1 MFASGFFAEE
11 LAVRVGWTLIHSL
24 WQIALIGGLFWI
36 MNRKLARRSANL
48 RYVVG
53 CVAMLL
59 MLAVPVCWLAFATST
74 IPVIRSVDLPS
85 VSSEKLHPVPEREQ
99 VGWAVSHT
107 TDRNDE
113 IEAQRTTSLIQTAS
127 GSENGPLARWH
138 GMARFI
144 AAIWF
149 IGVMLLSTRP
159 ALGFAYAG
167 RLCRVGKADV
177 PESVHGL
184 LGRVA
189 EAMNVRRAVQVGQST
204 LAKAPCV
211 VGWFRPVI
219 LLPASAVTGLTTAE
233 LESILAHE
241 LAHIRRHDY
250 LVNLVQLTIET
261 LLFFHPVM
269 WWVSQCVRRERE
281 FCCDDLAIQVCG
293 DRAVL
298 TDALLAVG
306 EVQTLQRL
314 VLASDGTLLFE
325 RVERILDSN
334 NIEQKRNAMSRQ
346 RSFVALACAL
356 LLMVAIVSMRWAKK
370 GEVTR
375 QKTPSSQKE
384 TAMSERNENK
394 QKTSESR
401 SHDLSQLV
409 EAVRSSDVDS
419 VRTILEVSP
428 ALVHERVPGHD
439 SGDTTLLHLIM
450 PGDGRQDTPQHLEIA
465 KLLLDHGADVNAFG
479 NGPNLGTCRPLTVAA
494 WGGHTK
500 LMQLLIDRGAELNGN
515 PECSQK
521 GPLYAA
527 AGHGHTA
534 AAELLVSLGAEYE
547 LSELVMGGLKDRVE
561 KLLIENPSLVNQK
574 SSNGATLLHAALETG
589 SGETLVPLLLERGAD
604 PNLTDSRGRS
614 PLLVAIEQSIWR
626 DQTDVIALLKEK
638 GTEPDIFT
646 AAGVGDLN
654 GVRKVLTETPELA
667 KSTQA
672 DGATPL
678 FHAVISGNQQ
688 VVEVLLQ
695 SGAALSPRSDR
706 FWCCLTPLHLAL
718 HTKRDEI
725 TKLLVENGADVNA
738 HGDCTNHWQPT
749 PLHVASRWRG
759 PQQLNLLLDHGADMY
774 VGGDGNMLGWINN
787 EATLKLLF
795 DRGLNAN
802 HPETQ
807 HLFVHSAARG
817 RLERVKQLIEQGT
830 NPAAKNRDGKTARE
844 LALENG
850 RTDVVKFLDG
860 LDSQSAERTL
870 VSPDHPFIVAVREDD
885 IPRVRELIAEENSLV
900 NAHVRGSIS
909 LIGKTWK
916 DGKEVDADEDCPE
929 HAGAL
934 HFAAFHPGHSELAQ
948 LLIESGADLN
958 ATSLFGEKEATPL
971 TLACWQGDD
980 ETLKVILNAAKATET
995 RLDLTPGLF
1004 TTLAH
1009 GGDTDLL
1016 MEHGAKHDI
1025 FTAAMAGD
1033 LDVLQ
1038 QLIEENTKSVDRQH
1052 PEYGRTPLEQALIV
1066 GQRASAELLVKHG
1079 AKVQSSAA
1087 SALGHLQEIE
1097 TLLEKNGDAVNQQ
1110 FGGYTL
1116 LIWAIRGGQDDVV
1129 KLLLKHGA
1137 DASGGDRWRSTP
1149 LGHVAEL
1156 AYENGD
1162 AIVDLLVAA
1171 GADVNQKSRGS
1182 TPLGRAEGCG
1192 NELVIEALKRHGAR
1206 GDSETEFSST
1216 DDSNDLVQNWSD
1228 AINDRDY
1235 DRVLALLTEH
1245 PELGETRFFPREK
1258 LPGYHSATYD
1268 PSAYATMTNDL
1279 ELMEAFFKGGVT
1291 PNFGTA
1297 AESPEMAKLV
1307 IKYGKDTEGFAD
1319 TLSNELFSASWFANL
1334 EIQRVL
1340 LEAGADPNVRKS
1352 NSGIRPLMYVALRSK
1367 GEESLAIT
1375 RQLIKHGADVNAKS
1389 YSGFDEERTRH
1400 DGYNHDVEHGH
1411 ETPLHWAARKGN
1423 VSLVQL
1429 LLDHGADPDAR
1440 TTSVRTNE
1448 RDENGFYWFKT
1459 GGGETPRDWAFQSG
1473 DEATI
1478 RLLNGDDALDSV
1490 ASAARAGMT
1499 DQVRSLVGAGKD
1511 LNATDSNDKSAIQYA
1526 IQRRDAEL
1534 CRVLTDGGATWPET
1548 INTAI
1553 TMGVPSVV
1561 KSLLDSDPKLK
1572 EETLRDP
1579 HAFFAKD
1586 FALDSFHVESIRAI
1600 ISAKPESPMDLVLAG
1615 YIEDK
1620 DAAEAIVA
1628 ARPNVVS
1635 EAITAFPQAACY
1647 FVFDAALLERLLDA
1661 GANIDARGT
1670 PHGYTPLQRAVWTS
1684 QLDSVQLLLKRGAD
1698 LEIESHNH
1706 RWRTLD
1712 IPCYQ
1717 SKRRV
1722 DHRLIKILLDAGAD
1736 PNVEAHNGYTVL
1748 DALHHYAKKLTDE
1761 EREQAKGWVRAAGG
1775 KTYKELVQ
1783 EKKGLATDE
1792 HG

>member
-11 LAVRVGWTLIHSL
+11 LAARVGWTLIHSL

-53 CVAMLL
+53 CVAMVL
-59 MLAVPVCWLAFATST
+59 MLVVPVCWLAFATST
-74 IPVIRSVDLPS
+74 IPVSSIDLPS
-85 VSSEKLHPVPEREQ
+85 VSSERPHPVPEREQ
-99 VGWAVSHT
+99 VGWAGSHT

-127 GSENGPLARWH
+127 GSENGPLSRWH

-149 IGVMLLSTRP
+149 VGVMLLSTRP

-184 LGRVA
+184 LRRVA

-219 LLPASAVTGLTTAE
+219 LLPASAVTGLTTDE

-250 LVNLVQLTIET
+250 LVNLVQMAIET

-281 FCCDDLAIQVCG
+281 YCCDDIAVQVCG
-293 DRAVL
+293 DRTVL
-298 TDALLAVG
+298 IDALLAIG
-306 EVQTLQRL
+306 EVRARPRL
-314 VLASDGTLLFE
+314 VLASDGTVLFE
-325 RVERILDSN
+325 RVERILEPDDS
-334 NIEQKRNAMSRQ
+334 Q
-346 RSFVALACAL
+346 RHEASPQSLPL
-356 LLMVAIVSMRWAKK
+356 AIVSAALLTIALGAMHFTQKQNSHKQELHEEQTMASKRDENWQVNEWQRAMQAGDAKTVARLLSEWKGYRRNNIQKFRRDGTWFSLDPLCEAARNDSLPIARLLVEYGNEPNVTIGQGAYNASVPRSYCLAWAVSNEMRNFLIENGADPASIE
-370 GEVTR
+370 GVVV
-375 QKTPSSQKE
+375 PNLNDE
-384 TAMSERNENK
+384 TVPLEGTTNDLGLQWQFAV
-394 QKTSESR
+394 ESGDEDR
-401 SHDLSQLV
+401 VRELLLAHPHLSQQLIKDRDRDRGFGNRDLDPMHRFASSEQLELVKLMLKSGYDKSKLGVAMEMATPKVAEYLLDLGV
-409 EAVRSSDVDS
+409 EAK
-419 VRTILEVSP
+419 P
-428 ALVHERVPGHD
+428 
-439 SGDTTLLHLIM
+439 
-450 PGDGRQDTPQHLEIA
+450 EIA
-465 KLLLDHGADVNAFG
+465 ELSYLAGYEAIEFWLKRGHKIDIPTLHNACCGRGRMRGHEQDENAAWPERYRQTVRVLIEHGADVNARMPG
-479 NGPNLGTCRPLTVAA
+479 DNLRY
-494 WGGHTK
+494 GGCK
-500 LMQLLIDRGAELNGN
+500 
-515 PECSQK
+515 PW
-521 GPLYAA
+521 
-527 AGHGHTA
+527 
-534 AAELLVSLGAEYE
+534 VSNRE
-547 LSELVMGGLKDRVE
+547 
-561 KLLIENPSLVNQK
+561 
-574 SSNGATLLHAALETG
+574 
-589 SGETLVPLLLERGAD
+589 
-604 PNLTDSRGRS
+604 
-614 PLLVAIEQSIWR
+614 
-626 DQTDVIALLKEK
+626 
-638 GTEPDIFT
+638 
-646 AAGVGDLN
+646 
-654 GVRKVLTETPELA
+654 
-667 KSTQA
+667 
-672 DGATPL
+672 
-678 FHAVISGNQQ
+678 
-688 VVEVLLQ
+688 
-695 SGAALSPRSDR
+695 
-706 FWCCLTPLHLAL
+706 TPLHFAAGNHDPQLVQM
-718 HTKRDEI
+718 
-725 TKLLVENGADVNA
+725 LLDAGADKML
-738 HGDCTNHWQPT
+738 TNDLGET
-749 PLHVASRWRG
+749 PYDWAV
-759 PQQLNLLLDHGADMY
+759 
-774 VGGDGNMLGWINN
+774 
-787 EATLKLLF
+787 KF
-795 DRGLNAN
+795 DAPG
-802 HPETQ
+802 ET
-807 HLFVHSAARG
+807 
-817 RLERVKQLIEQGT
+817 
-830 NPAAKNRDGKTARE
+830 RE
-844 LALENG
+844 LLAIPSDEASGSASPTAGNTNSL
-850 RTDVVKFLDG
+850 RFL
-860 LDSQSAERTL
+860 SA
-870 VSPDHPFIVAVREDD
+870 DHPFVVAVREADLPRIKQLVADD
-885 IPRVRELIAEENSLV
+885 GSLV
-900 NAHVRGSIS
+900 NAQVRGNVS
-909 LIGKTWK
+909 LMGKTWK
-916 DGKEVDADEDCPE
+916 DGKEVDADGDCPE

-948 LLIESGADLN
+948 LLLELGADLE
-958 ATSLFGEKEATPL
+958 ATSFFGEKVATPV

-1025 FTAAMAGD
+1025 FTAAMAGG

-1079 AKVQSSAA
+1079 AKVQPSAA
-1087 SALGHLQEIE
+1087 AALGHLQEIE
-1097 TLLEKNGDAVNQQ
+1097 TLLDKDGDAVNQQ
-1110 FGGYTL
+1110 FGGYTP

-1137 DASGGDRWRSTP
+1137 DPNGGDRWRSTP

-1162 AIVDLLVAA
+1162 ALVDLLVAA

-1206 GDSETEFSST
+1206 GDSETESSST
-1216 DDSNDLVQNWSD
+1216 DDSNDLVQKWSD

-1319 TLSNELFSASWFANL
+1319 TVSNELFPACWFANL

-1340 LEAGADPNVRKS
+1340 LDAGADPNVRKG
-1352 NSGIRPLMYVALRSK
+1352 NSGIRPLMYVASRGK
-1367 GEESLAIT
+1367 GEEGQAAA
-1375 RQLIKHGADVNAKS
+1375 RQLIEHGADVNAKS
-1389 YSGFDEERTRH
+1389 YSGFDDERTRH

-1423 VSLVQL
+1423 APLVQL
-1429 LLDHGADPDAR
+1429 LLDHGANPDAK
-1440 TTSVRTNE
+1440 TTSVRSNK
-1448 RDENGFYWFKT
+1448 RDDKGFYLFEA

-1478 RLLNGDDALDSV
+1478 RLLNGDDALDNI
-1490 ASAARAGMT
+1490 ASAARAGLT
-1499 DQVRSLVGAGKD
+1499 DRVRSLIASGE
-1511 LNATDSNDKSAIQYA
+1511 NANTDDSNGKSAIQYA

-1534 CRVLTDGGATWPET
+1534 CRALTEAGAAWPET
-1548 INTAI
+1548 ITTAI

-1561 KSLLDSDPKLK
+1561 KSLLASDPQLK
-1572 EETLRDP
+1572 EKTLSDP
-1579 HAFFAKD
+1579 LTFFAQEFD
-1586 FALDSFHVESIRAI
+1586 LDSFHVESIRAI
-1600 ISAKPESPMDLVLAG
+1600 MYAKPESPIDLVLAG
-1615 YIEDK
+1615 YIQDK
-1620 DAAEAIVA
+1620 DVAEAIVA
-1628 ARPNVVS
+1628 ARPDVIS

-1647 FVFDAALLERLLDA
+1647 FVFDVALLERVLDA

-1684 QLDSVQLLLKRGAD
+1684 QLDSVQLLVKRGAD

-1761 EREQAKGWVRAAGG
+1761 EREQAKEWVRAAGG